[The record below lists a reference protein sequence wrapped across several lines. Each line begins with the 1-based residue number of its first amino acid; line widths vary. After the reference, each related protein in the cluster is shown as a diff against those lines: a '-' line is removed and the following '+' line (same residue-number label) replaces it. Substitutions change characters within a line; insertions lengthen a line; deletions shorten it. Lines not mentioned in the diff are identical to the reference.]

1 MDLRPDELKGII
13 GDIPPLPAIYQELFQ
28 RMHDPDILLPAL
40 AEIIAQDQALSAKIL
55 HLVNS
60 AFYGYGKQVQTISR
74 AVVIL
79 GFRTVRS
86 AALTISVLD
95 YFKDVETGSRAD
107 LVAFWRHGI
116 ATASICKVLAPVLT
130 PCPVEE
136 AFVAG
141 LLHDVGK
148 LIEKR
153 YFAPDYQEV
162 CNAAREQHLSWFE
175 CERALFQT
183 HHAGIGKAVFRQWNF
198 PTSLTDGIR
207 HHHTPGLAARS
218 PQLAALV
225 HLADFLT
232 YQIDYGAPGAWPPK
246 ECDPQAVKV
255 LGFEPAR
262 FQDHLPAVQDQIAT
276 ALEILTLL

>member
-1 MDLRPDELKGII
+1 M
-13 GDIPPLPAIYQELFQ
+13 
-28 RMHDPDILLPAL
+28 
-40 AEIIAQDQALSAKIL
+40 
-55 HLVNS
+55 
-60 AFYGYGKQVQTISR
+60 
-74 AVVIL
+74 VIL
-79 GFRTVRS
+79 GFQAVRS
-86 AALTISVLD
+86 AALVISVFD
-95 YFKDVETGSRAD
+95 YFKPEEADSRAD
-107 LVAFWRHGI
+107 LVEFWEHGI

-130 PCPVEE
+130 TTPVEV

-153 YFAPDYQEV
+153 YFASDYQEV

-198 PTSLTDGIR
+198 PPDLMDGIR
-207 HHHTPGLAARS
+207 HHHTPTLASRA

-225 HLADFLT
+225 HLADFLS
-232 YQIDYGAPGAWPPK
+232 YQIDHGAPGAWPPK
-246 ECDPQAVKV
+246 ECDPQAVRI
-255 LGFEPAR
+255 LGYDPSR

-276 ALEILTLL
+276 AMEIFTLL